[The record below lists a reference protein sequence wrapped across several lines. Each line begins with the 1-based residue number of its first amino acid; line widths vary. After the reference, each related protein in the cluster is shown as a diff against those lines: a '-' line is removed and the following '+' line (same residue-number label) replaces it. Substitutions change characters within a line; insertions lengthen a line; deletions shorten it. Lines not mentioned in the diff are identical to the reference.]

1 MNLITEQQIS
11 HSGLGVLK
19 LVPTKPASFSS
30 DHKFESVHSP
40 QFATATSLV
49 FISSKEM
56 LLQALS
62 FRAQG
67 FIVLEKSFELIKH
80 LVPETAACWTTA
92 SIQMAMVK
100 ILPLFDQ
107 KKQAYPV
114 GVHSTAVI
122 DPTAEIAKS
131 AAIGPYAV
139 IQRGVKV
146 GNNTVISAHSVI
158 EAFAV
163 VGDDTLISPHVF
175 LGTRCSVGSRCIIA
189 PHVTIGSDGFGF
201 FTDKNGHHKI
211 PQIGNVIIEDDC
223 EIGGGCVI
231 DRATLERTLIKKGSK
246 LDNLCHIAHNVEI
259 GENAML
265 AGAFKT
271 AGSTKFGKN
280 LMAGGNVD
288 INSHVE
294 ICDNVILTGRTGVVS
309 SIIEPGM
316 YGGFPAENH
325 RDNIKMLVS
334 LPHLAKL
341 RKTVQKIL
349 KHLQLEEN

>member
-1 MNLITEQQIS
+1 MNLITEAQINTA
-11 HSGLGVLK
+11 GTGILK
-19 LVPTKPASFSS
+19 ILQKNSYSF
-30 DHKFESVHSP
+30 DSVHSP
-40 QFATATSLV
+40 QFATPKSLV
-49 FISSKEM
+49 FISSRDM
-56 LLQALS
+56 LVQAVCTK
-62 FRAQG
+62 AQG
-67 FIVLEKSFELIKH
+67 FIILEKNYEQLKDLI
-80 LVPETAACWTTA
+80 PATATCWTTL
-92 SIQMAMVK
+92 SIQQAMVK

-107 KKQAYPV
+107 KKMAYPD
-114 GVHSTAVI
+114 GIH
-122 DPTAEIAKS
+122 PTAIIHPTAQIAKS
-131 AAIGPYAV
+131 AIIGPYTV
-139 IQRGVKV
+139 LQQGVRI
-146 GNNTVISAHSVI
+146 GQNTIIGSHAVI

-163 VGDDTLISPHVF
+163 IEDNTLISPHVF
-175 LGTRCSVGSRCIIA
+175 LGSFCQIGSHCIIA

-231 DRATLERTLIKKGSK
+231 DRATLESTRIKKGSK

-271 AGSTKFGKN
+271 AGSSKFGKN
-280 LMAGGNVD
+280 LMTGGNVD

-309 SIIEPGM
+309 SIKEPGM

-325 RDNIKMLVS
+325 RDNIKMMVS

-349 KHLQLEEN
+349 KHLQLEETKE

>member
-1 MNLITEQQIS
+1 MLSEQQIS
-11 HSGLGVLK
+11 HAGLGVLK
-19 LVPTKPASFSS
+19 LMPTQSQSFSS
-30 DHKFESVHSP
+30 ARSFESVHSP

-49 FISSKEM
+49 FISSIDM
-56 LLQALS
+56 LLQALALH
-62 FRAQG
+62 AQG
-67 FIVLEKSFELIKH
+67 FIVLEKNFDLIKH
-80 LVPETAACWTTA
+80 LIPEASVCWTTT
-92 SIQMAMVK
+92 SIQQAMVK

-107 KKQAYPV
+107 KKLAYPT
-114 GVHSTAVI
+114 GIHHTAVI
-122 DPTAEIAKS
+122 DPTAEIAKT
-131 AAIGPYAV
+131 AVIGPYAV
-139 IQRGVKV
+139 IQQGVRI
-146 GNNTVISAHSVI
+146 GNNTIISAQSVI

-163 VGDDTLISPHVF
+163 IGDDTLINPHVF
-175 LGTRCSVGSRCIIA
+175 IGTRCLVGSRCIIA

-309 SIIEPGM
+309 SITEPGM

-325 RDNIKMLVS
+325 RDNNKTMVS

-349 KHLQLEEN
+349 KHLQLEDS